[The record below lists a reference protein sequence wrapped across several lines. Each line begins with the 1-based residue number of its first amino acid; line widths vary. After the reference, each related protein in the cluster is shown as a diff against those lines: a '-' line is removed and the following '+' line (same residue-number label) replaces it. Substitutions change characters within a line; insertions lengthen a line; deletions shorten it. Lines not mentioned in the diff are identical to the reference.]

1 MHAELEQRLGFC
13 GNLPTLPAVALK
25 VIELANNPEVHL
37 NDVARVIAMD
47 PALVTKLFRAANSP
61 LYGLRRK
68 PANLRQALSVLGLQG
83 TLALAL
89 GFSLMSSSRGLR
101 GLPLDLDQFWR
112 RSLLAATASR
122 ALGERLKLKNLE
134 ELFLAGLLHGIGI
147 LALSMMLPEQY
158 VGLLKEASD
167 SQTDGTPVL
176 DIARLA
182 QLERARF
189 EVDHTQVGAWLLNRW
204 GLPDYLAQAVAG
216 SFDPSDPS
224 VSEPHRTL
232 VECVALSVRLAD
244 IWIRPG
250 YWQNSPQ
257 IAELARE
264 WLGLDTE
271 AYVEILGVVGAKFPE
286 MAELFQIKSLDP
298 IEVAGIIDQAREL
311 LTIRGARQLD
321 GLLEDGLP
329 VDGDRTPSLLSIR
342 APATVIGSSPAADL
356 NPAPAPE
363 NQALFDPL
371 TGLFNRAHLEELLR
385 LELANA
391 KSQQWPLSLALVDL
405 DGCGQINE
413 ARGRAVGDQILI
425 VLGRL
430 FGAHIRRHDTV
441 ARYGGDEFALL
452 LPASAADPSRH
463 LLERLR
469 ELVRQ
474 WEPTLG
480 GDSSLHIT
488 LSAGLATYPE
498 SGLAETT
505 SAEELIRAAED
516 ALAAAKRAGPDRLFI
531 YGRS

>member
-1 MHAELEQRLGFC
+1 MHVELEQRLSFC

-25 VIELANNPEVHL
+25 VIELANNPEIHL

-68 PANLRQALSVLGLQG
+68 PANLRQALSILGLQG

-89 GFSLMSSSRGLR
+89 GFSLIASSRGLR
-101 GLPLDLDQFWR
+101 DLPLDLDQFWR

-122 ALGERLKLKNLE
+122 ALGERLKMKNLE

-147 LALSMMLPEQY
+147 LALSMMLPDQY

-167 SQTDGTPVL
+167 SQADGTAVL

-189 EVDHTQVGAWLLNRW
+189 DVDHAQVGAWLLNRW
-204 GLPDYLAQAVAG
+204 RLPEYLCQAVAG

-224 VSEPHRTL
+224 ISEPHRTL

-250 YWQNSPQ
+250 YWQHSPQ
-257 IAELARE
+257 IAALARE
-264 WLGLDTE
+264 WLGLDTD
-271 AYVEILGVVGAKFPE
+271 AYVEILGMVGAKFPE
-286 MAELFQIKSLDP
+286 MAELFQLKSLDP
-298 IEVAGIIDQAREL
+298 IAVAGILDQAREL
-311 LTIRGARQLD
+311 LTVRGARHLD
-321 GLLEDGLP
+321 GLLQDGLP
-329 VDGDRTPSLLSIR
+329 VDGDRAPSLLSIR
-342 APATVIGSSPAADL
+342 APATVIGSSPSADL
-356 NPAPAPE
+356 NPTPAPD
-363 NQALFDPL
+363 NQDLFDSL
-371 TGLFNRAHLEELLR
+371 TGLFNRAHLADLLK
-385 LELANA
+385 LELSNA
-391 KSQQWPLSLALVDL
+391 KTQGWPLSFALVDL
-405 DGCGQINE
+405 DGCGQINDT
-413 ARGRAVGDQILI
+413 RGRAVGDQILI

-441 ARYGGDEFALL
+441 ARYGNDEFALL
-452 LPASAADPSRH
+452 LPASATESSVH
-463 LLERLR
+463 LLDRLR

-480 GDSSLHIT
+480 GESVLHIT
-488 LSAGLATYPE
+488 LSAGLVTYPE
-498 SGLAETT
+498 SGLTE
-505 SAEELIRAAED
+505 SASAADLIRAAEE
-516 ALAAAKRAGPDRLFI
+516 ALAAAKRKGPDQLVI
-531 YGRS
+531 YGRG